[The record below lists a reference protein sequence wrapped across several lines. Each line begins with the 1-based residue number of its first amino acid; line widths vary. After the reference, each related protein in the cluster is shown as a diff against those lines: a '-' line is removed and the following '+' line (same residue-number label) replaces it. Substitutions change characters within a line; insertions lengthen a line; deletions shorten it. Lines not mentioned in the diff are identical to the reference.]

1 LDDKMNIADLIN
13 GCDAKMQ
20 RHGIGALTAEERTI
34 SLVSAVNYELELGD
48 LGSYF
53 HNSASVHAAKTVE
66 ALLAIGATREASVI
80 QKARELLRANSWE
93 VLAASG
99 AFEPLTAQFRS
110 GDQDLFSR
118 LAQYVEAHVAELG
131 VVQLAVQRDGPASG
145 RSAR

>member
-1 LDDKMNIADLIN
+1 MNIADLIK

-20 RHGIGALTAEERTI
+20 AHGIGALATEERI
-34 SLVSAVNYELELGD
+34 VSLVSAVNYELELGD

-53 HNSASVHAAKTVE
+53 HNSARVHAAKTVE
-66 ALLAIGATREASVI
+66 ALLAIAATREASAI
-80 QKARELLRANSWE
+80 QKGRELLRSKSWE

-99 AFEPLTAQFRS
+99 AFEPLTAQLRS

-131 VVQLAVQRDGPASG
+131 AFRLAVQHDVPASG
-145 RSAR
+145 GYAR